1 MATQAT
7 VKRQDLEPSRTEQM
21 RDRPVF
27 TPHVDIIEQP
37 EELVL
42 VADMPGVEAKDVD
55 VRYEQGELTLHGK
68 VDPRQDEQGTS
79 FLLREYNVGD
89 YWRTFRLGEGIDPD
103 GIRAELKN
111 GVMELHLPKAKTARP
126 RKIAVQES

>member
-1 MATQAT
+1 MATQTSA
-7 VKRQDLEPSRTEQM
+7 KRQELDPARTEQM

-37 EELVL
+37 EELTVL
-42 VADMPGVEAKDVD
+42 ADMPGVEARNVEI
-55 VRYEQGELTLHGK
+55 RYEQGELTIHGK
-68 VDPRQDEQGTS
+68 VDPRQDERGVN

-103 GIRAELKN
+103 RIQAELKN
-111 GVMELHLPKAKTARP
+111 GVMELHLPKAEAARP
-126 RKIAVQES
+126 RKIVVHRG